1 MRQHHKGDD
10 GMTRALMKSFTSTGS
25 RRDCGPKQATLHRI
39 AAVAAGLLT
48 CTGAA
53 FAGQADICYSAS
65 TTTGQADKLTS
76 STPLECPQAG
86 RHSLSQL
93 AQAGWTIAAVQP
105 VVVDYTVDPATH
117 TPTSASAWQIVVQKE
132 AK

>member
-1 MRQHHKGDD
+1 MFVFLRSLAAF
-10 GMTRALMKSFTSTGS
+10 ALLPLST
-25 RRDCGPKQATLHRI
+25 
-39 AAVAAGLLT
+39 
-48 CTGAA
+48 AA
-53 FAGQADICYSAS
+53 FAGQADVCYSAP

-93 AQAGWTIAAVQP
+93 AQAGWSIAAVQP
-105 VVVDYTVDPATH
+105 VVVDYAIDPATH
-117 TPTSASAWQIVVQKE
+117 TPTSASAWQVVLQKE

>member
-1 MRQHHKGDD
+1 
-10 GMTRALMKSFTSTGS
+10 MTRALMKGFRSAGS
-25 RRDCGPKQATLHRI
+25 RRDRSHKQTNLRRI
-39 AAVAAGLLT
+39 SVVVAGLLAWA
-48 CTGAA
+48 GAA
-53 FAGQADICYSAS
+53 TAGQADVCYSS
-65 TTTGQADKLTS
+65 PTTTGQADKLTA

-105 VVVDYTVDPATH
+105 VVVDYSVDPATH
-117 TPTSASAWQIVVQKE
+117 TPTSASAWQVIVQKD